1 MENEFDYYMVESD
14 GAYQSP
20 ALMCDDDVDP
30 EGIEYLYDMEKAAE
44 GTVTHLTFRPPYPK
58 KPQMVDYLF
67 LTGRQVFSR
76 KIYDVLKSQEIKG
89 LQWVPAV
96 IRGRKGEKYTDYW
109 VANAYQEYAFLDP
122 DKSDRK
128 GSISADG
135 RWAMI
140 NSMVFDNEKVLQVPL
155 DERRVFMVHESAARV
170 LYHKSIVDLIMS
182 VNPIGLQFIPL
193 EKWYNGISYKL

>member
-1 MENEFDYYMVESD
+1 MENNNFDYYMIESD

-109 VANAYQEYAFLDP
+109 VANVFHKYAFLDP
-122 DKSDRK
+122 QKTEGVIDEDDGEWIGIDK
-128 GSISADG
+128 
-135 RWAMI
+135 
-140 NSMVFDNEKVLQVPL
+140 MVLSEDAASKVPL
-155 DERRVFMVHESAARV
+155 DERRVFMVQESGARV